1 MERAKV
7 WSRWAAA
14 AWVFFFVFAG
24 EAAAQRRAGARFNVR
39 TAADDDLALDGVFL
53 PPDRSAKRRL
63 ETAQEMLEERRYG
76 EAVRLLGALLENPE
90 DFFFKPNGDKPVY
103 RSLKAEA
110 GRLLA
115 DLPAEGRE
123 SYELQFGARA
133 RAMLKQAAASGN
145 LAEMAEVSR
154 RFLYTSAGQEAT
166 FILGRNHLDQNRPL
180 AAALCLERLRETP
193 ATSQRL
199 EPMLSLTLA
208 TCWLRAA
215 QPDKAKEV
223 LVRFKRDQGQARL
236 KLAGKSVKLFA
247 LDTQALAWFEST
259 FGSQRP
265 VGPTQVDS
273 WAVYRGDERRNAA
286 SHGGR
291 PLLSVRWRQR
301 TTDDRAVEKFVS
313 KSRND
318 YISQEIVAIPAMH
331 PLAVGDVVVMRTA
344 FALQAVDFNNGKLI
358 WKYPATDDS
367 FEHVLRSGS
376 QQPASGMQQ
385 LLAGLDQ
392 RVWEDTIY
400 GMLSS
405 DGAQV
410 YFVEDLGLA
419 GVSSTAPTTVLP
431 NGQRR
436 LAMNSRASNCLAARE
451 LRTQGKLRWQVGGMT
466 GEDEPKLAGAFFLG
480 PPLPLLGRL
489 YALAEFRGQEIRL
502 VALSPKTGELEWS
515 QQLAVVEAPV
525 GNDGFRRNAGATPS
539 FADGV
544 LVCPTSAGAV
554 VGMDLTTR
562 SLLWGYQYPRVQQ
575 YAGDRFVN
583 ARLAIY
589 PGTERRSNE
598 RWTDATVTIAEGRVL
613 VTPVETDQLYCLS
626 LSDGK
631 ELWKRDRAGTVY
643 VACIHDGRAILVGRN
658 SVSAVTME
666 DGKKAWTADLELPPH
681 SLPSGRGFYSGDH
694 YYLPL
699 TSGEVAKI
707 DLRAGK
713 IVEQSK
719 SRSGAIPGNLVAY
732 RGSVLSQGPDSV
744 EAYHQLDALKDQI
757 AVALAKQPEDA
768 QALAELGEVKLD
780 EGLLGEAVDL
790 FRRSY
795 KLKSDESTRDNLVE
809 SLLASLRQDFKANAG
824 SLAELESLL
833 GQPRHRVEFLRLKA
847 VGLQSAGEVVPAFET
862 YLQLLEF
869 EPPWTID
876 SIDPRLSVRRD
887 RWIRSQFGQL
897 RAVATSEQR
906 ARIDELV
913 MPRLES
919 ALSGQNGD
927 TLRAF
932 LNVFGDE
939 PPSARARAALVARLS
954 DEVLECN
961 LLLRPWERSSDSAQA
976 GAAAALMAKLLAD
989 AHRPELAAI
998 YYRHLGSRFATVACR
1013 DGKTGSQLVAE
1024 LAEGDPVRKA
1034 LNADPN
1040 WPTAHVTAQDD
1051 KTPAR
1056 GGASNA
1062 RIQRPVDLE
1071 IVGPRGPLFEDVTI
1085 SYDATQNLVALD
1097 GFGERRFRIPMFE
1110 QGGRRL
1116 TVLNRNAYNAPALSY
1131 LSVNGGLA
1139 VLSLGTQV
1147 AAVDTL
1153 RSGDPAANRVLWIH
1167 DLNDQ
1172 IGGYP
1177 TNQGVL
1183 PRPINLPWG
1192 GVRQVPEDTF
1202 GRRLGSIGPVN
1213 DEGVCFQRLHDL
1225 HCVEPL
1231 SGKTIWIRKNVGLGN
1246 DLFGDE
1252 ELLFV
1257 APAGDGET
1265 LVLRAGTGEQLGT
1278 RRVAPFDRRMATLG
1292 RRVLSWESNNVM
1304 QMRDLWA
1311 DKTLWSF
1318 DFATGSKA
1326 ALVSQD
1332 AVGVMQPDG
1341 IFTLVS
1347 LADGKQ
1353 LAREQLEPEAQLLG
1367 IYLLRSQFGYVLAT
1381 NTQSRNEP
1389 NVSIQPLPVSPSSP
1403 PISGR
1408 LYAFDRE
1415 SGKKLWPAPVEV
1427 SQYGLLLTQPC
1438 NLPGLVLARQVHRL
1452 NPTTAREPKISV
1464 MCIDKRSGR
1473 IVYQNEQL
1481 PGTTIGNMEVIGDLA
1496 AHTMTI
1502 TLPTRVIQLAFSDQ
1516 PPPQKAAVAP
1526 QLSPGLVLDPAA
1538 LQKLGVPDPAQEQAV
1553 ELINLEGDDDP
1564 FK

>member
-14 AWVFFFVFAG
+14 AWVFLLFFG
-24 EAAAQRRAGARFNVR
+24 PEALAQRMRGGARIAVR

-63 ETAQEMLEERRYG
+63 ETAQEMLEERRFG
-76 EAVRLLGALLENPE
+76 EAVRLLGALLESSE
-90 DFFFKPNGDKPVY
+90 DFFFKPNADEPVY

-110 GRLLA
+110 GRLLGT
-115 DLPAEGRE
+115 LPAEGRE

-133 RAMLKQAAASGN
+133 RAMLKQAAAAGN
-145 LAEMAEVSR
+145 LAEIADVSR
-154 RFLYTSAGQEAT
+154 RFLYTGAGQEAT
-166 FILGRNHLDQNRPL
+166 FILGRHHLDQNRPL
-180 AAALCLERLRETP
+180 AAALCLERLLQAPESSRH
-193 ATSQRL
+193 L
-199 EPMLSLTLA
+199 EPALSLTLA

-223 LVRFKRDQGQARL
+223 LVRFKRDQGAARI
-236 KLAGKSVKLFA
+236 KLAGKQVKLFA
-247 LDTQALAWFEST
+247 LDTQALSWFEST
-259 FGSQRP
+259 LGSQRP
-265 VGPTQVDS
+265 VGPAQVDR
-273 WAVYRGDERRNAA
+273 WALYRGDERRNAGGQ
-286 SHGGR
+286 GGR

-331 PLAVGDVVVMRTA
+331 PLAVGDVVLMRTA

-367 FEHVLRSGS
+367 FEQVLRSGS

-400 GMLSS
+400 GTLSS

-436 LAMNSRASNCLAARE
+436 LAMNARATNCLAARE

-480 PPLPLLGRL
+480 PPLTLLGRL

-502 VALSPKTGELEWS
+502 VALSPQTGELEWS

-525 GNDGFRRNAGATPS
+525 GSDSYRRNAGATPS

-554 VGMDLTTR
+554 VGLDLTTR

-575 YAGDRFVN
+575 YPGDRFIN
-583 ARLAIY
+583 ARLSIY
-589 PGTERRSNE
+589 PGTERRASE
-598 RWTDATVTIAEGRVL
+598 RWTDATVTIADGRL
-613 VTPVETDQLYCLS
+613 LLTPVETDQLYCLS

-631 ELWKRDRAGTVY
+631 ELWKMNRGNTVY
-643 VACIHDGRAILVGRN
+643 VACVHDGRAILVGRS
-658 SVSAVTME
+658 SVSAINMT
-666 DGKKAWTADLELPPH
+666 DHKKAWPVDLELPPH
-681 SLPSGRGFYSGDH
+681 SLPSGRGFRADDA

-699 TSGEVAKI
+699 TSGEVVKI
-707 DLRAGK
+707 DLRTGK

-719 SRSGAIPGNLVAY
+719 SRSGTIPGNLVAY

-744 EAYHQLDALKDQI
+744 EAFHQLDALKTQI
-757 AVALAKQPEDA
+757 ASTLATQPDDA

-795 KLKSDESTRDNLVE
+795 QLVPDESTRDHLVD
-809 SLLASLRQDFKANAG
+809 SLLSALRQDFKANVA
-824 SLAELESLL
+824 SLGELESLVE
-833 GQPRHRVEFLRLKA
+833 QPRHQVEFLRLKA
-847 VGLQSAGEVVPAFET
+847 VGLQSAGDVILAYET
-862 YLQLLEF
+862 YLQLLDF
-869 EPPWTID
+869 EPPWTLD
-876 SIDPRLSVRRD
+876 TIDPRLVARRD
-887 RWIRSQFGQL
+887 RWIHSQFGQL
-897 RAVATSEQR
+897 RAAATSEQR
-906 ARIDELV
+906 ARMDALV
-913 MPRLES
+913 APRLEA

-932 LNVFGDE
+932 LNVFGAE
-939 PPSARARAALVARLS
+939 PASAQARGALVARLG
-954 DEVLECN
+954 DELLECS
-961 LLLRPWERSSDSAQA
+961 LLLRPWERSTDEAQA
-976 GAAAALMAKLLAD
+976 GTATALMARLLGD

-998 YYRHLGSRFATVACR
+998 YYRQLASRFATVFCR
-1013 DGKTGSQLVAE
+1013 DGKTGAQLVSE
-1024 LAEGDPVRKA
+1024 LKDDDPVRAA
-1034 LNADPN
+1034 LAAQSN
-1040 WPTAHVTAQDD
+1040 WPTEHVGAQDD

-1056 GGASNA
+1056 GAATNA
-1062 RIQRPVDLE
+1062 RVQRPVDLE
-1071 IVGPRGPLFEDVTI
+1071 IVGPRGPLFDDVAI
-1085 SYDATQNLVALD
+1085 SYDAQQNLVATD
-1097 GFGERRFRIPMFE
+1097 GFGQRRFRIPLFE

-1139 VLSLGTQV
+1139 ILSLGTQV

-1153 RSGDPAANRVLWIH
+1153 RAGDPAANRVLWIH

-1192 GVRQVPEDTF
+1192 GARQVPEDTF
-1202 GRRLGSIGPVN
+1202 GRRLGSIGPVT
-1213 DEGVCFQRLHDL
+1213 EAGVCFQRLHDL

-1231 SGKTIWIRKNVGLGN
+1231 SGKTVWVRKNVGLGN
-1246 DLFGDE
+1246 DLFGDD

-1257 APAGDGET
+1257 APAAEGET
-1265 LVLRAGTGEQLGT
+1265 LVLRAATGEQLGT

-1292 RRVLSWESNNVM
+1292 RRVLTWESNNLV
-1304 QMRDLWA
+1304 QLRDLGE

-1318 DFATGSKA
+1318 PVAAGSKA
-1326 ALVSQD
+1326 AIVSQD
-1332 AVGVMQPDG
+1332 AVGILQPDG
-1341 IFTLVS
+1341 MFTLLA

-1353 LAREQLEPEAQLLG
+1353 LVREQLEPEPQLLG
-1367 IYLLRSQFGYVLAT
+1367 IYLLRSRDGYLLAT

-1408 LYAFDRE
+1408 LYAFDRA
-1415 SGKKLWPAPVEV
+1415 SGKKLWPVPVEV

-1438 NLPGLVLARQVHRL
+1438 NLPALVLARQVHRL
-1452 NPTTAREPKISV
+1452 NPTTNREPKISV

-1473 IVYQNEQL
+1473 IVYQNDQL
-1481 PGTTIGNMEVIGDLA
+1481 PGTTIGNMEVTGDAA

-1502 TLPTRVIQLAFSDQ
+1502 TLPTRIIQLAFSEK
-1516 PPPQKAAVAP
+1516 PLPQQSARM
-1526 QLSPGLVLDPAA
+1526 QTSPGLVLDSEG
-1538 LQKLGVPDPAQEQAV
+1538 LQKLGVPDPAQQQAV
-1553 ELINLEGDDDP
+1553 ELINLEEGDDP